1 MKHLIPS
8 SNSLGLN
15 NILYFLLKEDIFMFN
30 SSTGGYSLSDIAA
43 ASGAEGF
50 GGGNSGAW

>member
-1 MKHLIPS
+1 
-8 SNSLGLN
+8 
-15 NILYFLLKEDIFMFN
+15 MFN

-50 GGGNSGAW
+50 GGGNSGAWQMSATL